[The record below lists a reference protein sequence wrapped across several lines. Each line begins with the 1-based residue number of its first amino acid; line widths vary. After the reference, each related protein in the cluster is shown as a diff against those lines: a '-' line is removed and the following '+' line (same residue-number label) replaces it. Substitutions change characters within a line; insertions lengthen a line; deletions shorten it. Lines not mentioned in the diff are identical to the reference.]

1 MCLAI
6 PAQVRELFGDQQ
18 ELALVDVLGV
28 RRKISVDLLR
38 DDPPTIGDWVLIH
51 VGFALSKISAEQAD
65 EQLKMLTALGEA
77 SAAREELAVSE
88 FTAPTDTSASATS

>member
-6 PAQVRELFGDQQ
+6 PAQVCEQFAEQP

-38 DDPPTIGDWVLIH
+38 DDPPAIGDWVLVH
-51 VGFALSKISAEQAD
+51 VGFALSKISAAQAE
-65 EQLKMLTALGEA
+65 EQLNMLSALGEA
-77 SAAREELAVSE
+77 SAAREELAAAE
-88 FTAPTDTSASATS
+88 FEGLMDAPS